1 MTHWTR
7 TTRLATLAA
16 AVMAVTACDGLL
28 DVDSPG
34 RIGDDDLESPDAIP
48 GMVIGMQYDMSQAVD
63 GGLELISMASMELFH
78 GGSYGW
84 NEIPRGTIEDDDS
97 SPWSSAQQARW
108 VAEEGIL
115 RMGEILEPDQFARS
129 PYAAEANVWAG
140 YANRFLGEVFCSSV
154 INGGPEIDHAE
165 HFSRAEG
172 YFTDAIA
179 LAEAAGRADLEDAAY
194 AGRATVRA
202 WQGNWSGAATDAEQ
216 VPIGFTWWAQLD
228 TEMRNEITYETHTRF
243 EYSVWGTIFEDH
255 PDDPRAPWEIEYNA
269 DNSVANGANGST
281 PHYKQLKYTD
291 RADDIPL
298 AKGTEMLILR
308 AEAALREGVSGIPA
322 AYGLMNEARVDG
334 YGMDPLPVAATLA
347 EAWADLHFERLATNW
362 IEGRALWDYRRW
374 SQESGPAQNN
384 ELDGRDLCWPIPE
397 WEKDANPNF
406 RG

>member
-1 MTHWTR
+1 MTHWTKTMR
-7 TTRLATLAA
+7 FPILAA
-16 AVMAVTACDGLL
+16 ALLAFTACEGLL

-34 RIGDDDLESPDAIP
+34 RIEDEDLGAADAIP
-48 GMVIGMQYDMSQAVD
+48 GMVVGMQFDMSQAID

-84 NEIPRGTIEDDDS
+84 AEIPRGTIEDDDS

-108 VAEEGIL
+108 VAEQGIT
-115 RMGEILEPDQFARS
+115 RMEEILEPDQFSRS

-140 YANRFLGEVFCSSV
+140 FSNRFLGEVFCSSV
-154 INGGPEIDHAE
+154 IDGGPEIDHAQ
-165 HFSRAEG
+165 HFERAEG
-172 YFTDAIA
+172 YFTDALP
-179 LAEAAGRADLEDAAY
+179 LADAAGLTDVRYAAL

-202 WQGNWSGAATDAEQ
+202 WRGDWTGAAADAAE
-216 VPIGFTWWAQLD
+216 VPVGFVWWAQLD

-255 PDDPRAPWEIEYNA
+255 SDDPRAPWEIEYNA
-269 DNSVANGANGST
+269 DNSIANGANGST

-298 AKGTEMLILR
+298 AKGTEMLVLR
-308 AEAALREGVSGIPA
+308 AEAALRDEDIPG
-322 AYGLMNEARVDG
+322 AYILMNQARDH
-334 YGMDPLPVAATLA
+334 YGMDPLAETATLA

-384 ELDGRDLCWPIPE
+384 ELEGRDLCWPIPE
-397 WEKDANPNF
+397 SEKDANPNF